1 MTQKYEN
8 VYLLETAVITGPY
21 EKRVHLLSILIIVM
35 MIYILGIILGNK
47 RKLFY

>member
-21 EKRVHLLSILIIVM
+21 EKKGPLVKYFDYSYDDL
-35 MIYILGIILGNK
+35 
-47 RKLFY
+47 